1 MDLLYKYFIGPM
13 VNNEG
18 YNPVNTLVYGMILIA
33 ATITLYKALV
43 RFGIIP
49 SKVRI
54 DRDFIKAVFPFV
66 VFGGI
71 VRALEDYGFIGSYLF
86 VSPFI
91 YIVIFS
97 AALPSLLL
105 GVYITR
111 HKIDYWKLPLS
122 VGTILIAYA
131 LVNIKTINPLP
142 VIGTF
147 AVASVWFIVFE
158 LVGKSEK
165 LKKLFTREN
174 NLVMF
179 CQMVDGT
186 ATFIAVGL
194 YGHIFW
200 EQHFVSRFF
209 IDTFGAWSFFL
220 LKLIVVPVVLWALED
235 VKDPELRKLLK
246 VVVAILGLAP
256 GIRDAFTVGIKI
268 SLL

>member
-1 MDLLYKYFIGPM
+1 MDFIYRYFIGPM

-18 YNPVNTLVYGMILIA
+18 YNPVNTLVYGIILIA
-33 ATITLYKALV
+33 ATAGLYKALV
-43 RFGIIP
+43 KFGIIP
-49 SKVRI
+49 SKIRI
-54 DRDFIKAVFPFV
+54 NRDFIKAVFPFV
-66 VFGGI
+66 VFGGV

-86 VSPFI
+86 VTPFI

-105 GVYITR
+105 GVYLTR
-111 HKIDYWKLPLS
+111 YKIEYWKLPFA
-122 VGTILIAYA
+122 VGTVLVSYA
-131 LVNIKTINPLP
+131 LSNIKTINPVP
-142 VIGTF
+142 VIATF
-147 AVASVWFIVFE
+147 AIASAWFMAFE
-158 LVGKSEK
+158 FAGKWER
-165 LKKLFTREN
+165 LKIFTREN
-174 NLVMF
+174 NLVML

-186 ATFIAVGL
+186 ATFIAIGF

-209 IDTFGAWSFFL
+209 IQTFGAWSFFL
-220 LKLIVVPVVLWALED
+220 LKLTVVPVVLWALED
-235 VKDPELRKLLK
+235 VKDAELRKLLK